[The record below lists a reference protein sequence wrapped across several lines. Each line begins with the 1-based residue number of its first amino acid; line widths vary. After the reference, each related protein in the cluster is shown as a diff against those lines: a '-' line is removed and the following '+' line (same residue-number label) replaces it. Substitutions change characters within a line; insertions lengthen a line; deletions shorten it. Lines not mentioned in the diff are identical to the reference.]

1 MVRYFTSS
9 FQNIL
14 HLGSDLD
21 LKAQPKPA
29 PEQPQK
35 VTAPAQEGPKMAATG
50 SAPSEQNLIDGDRA
64 AGHFDNH

>member
-21 LKAQPKPA
+21 LKA

-35 VTAPAQEGPKMAATG
+35 VTAPAQEGPKKAATV

-64 AGHFDNH
+64 AGHCNNH